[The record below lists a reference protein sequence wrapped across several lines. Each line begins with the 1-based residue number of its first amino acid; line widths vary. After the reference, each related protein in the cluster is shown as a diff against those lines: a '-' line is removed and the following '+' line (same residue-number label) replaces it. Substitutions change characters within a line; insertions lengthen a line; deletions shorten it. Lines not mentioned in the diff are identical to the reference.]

1 MRIGI
6 DAHHINGKPQGSR
19 TYLIQLIRALS
30 LIANGDELRIYSFR
44 PEETRAVIEA
54 DSETLTHHRV
64 FPESARLRLPFVV
77 PALELLDGLSVF
89 HSQYI
94 APPLSM
100 VPEVVTIHDV
110 LFETH
115 PHLFEGAFSR
125 RSVQM
130 IRRSARRSRVVLTV
144 SEFSRQALIEEYGLS
159 EDKVLVTPDAVDRE
173 QYRPL
178 SPTSDV
184 SGLAELR
191 ARYGL
196 DAPFVLTVG
205 RLEPRKNLGRL
216 IRAFARMRSRIDSR
230 LSLVLVGAEDF
241 GSHSIMD
248 EARALPEGAVRTL
261 GTVPDADL
269 PGLYR
274 LAEAMAYP
282 SLVEGFGMPVLEAMA
297 CGIPVMTAARGA
309 LPEVGGDAV
318 LWIDPEN
325 EAAIEDGLERILTE
339 TSLRET
345 LRAKGLKRADKFS
358 WTESAQRTLSAYRM
372 AANH

>member
-30 LIANGDELRIYSFR
+30 RIANGDELRVYSFR
-44 PEETRAVIEA
+44 PGETRALI
-54 DSETLTHHRV
+54 DTETVSVTHHRV

-77 PALELLDGLSVF
+77 PALELLGGLSVF

-115 PHLFEGAFSR
+115 PELFQGAFSQ
-125 RSVQM
+125 RSVQL

-144 SEFSRQALIEEYGLS
+144 SEFSRQALIHEYRLS
-159 EDKVLVTPDAVDRE
+159 EDKVLVTPDAVD
-173 QYRPL
+173 QQHYRPL
-178 SPTSDV
+178 TKANGA
-184 SGLAELR
+184 SGLEALR

-196 DAPFVLTVG
+196 DTPFVLTVG
-205 RLEPRKNLGRL
+205 RLEPRKNLERL
-216 IRAFARMRSRIDSR
+216 IRAFARVRSRIDTA
-230 LSLVLVGAEDF
+230 LTLVLVGSEDF
-241 GSHSIMD
+241 RCQSILE
-248 EARALPEGAVRTL
+248 EAKALPEGAVRTL

-269 PGLYR
+269 PGLYN
-274 LAEAMAYP
+274 LAEALAYP

-297 CGIPVMTAARGA
+297 CGTPVLTAPRGA
-309 LPEVGGDAV
+309 LPEVGGSAV
-318 LWIDPEN
+318 LWVDPED
-325 EAAIEDGLERILTE
+325 EASIEDGLERILTQ

-345 LRAKGLKRADKFS
+345 LRSDGLRQAALFS
-358 WTESAQRTLSAYRM
+358 WAESAQRTLAAYRM